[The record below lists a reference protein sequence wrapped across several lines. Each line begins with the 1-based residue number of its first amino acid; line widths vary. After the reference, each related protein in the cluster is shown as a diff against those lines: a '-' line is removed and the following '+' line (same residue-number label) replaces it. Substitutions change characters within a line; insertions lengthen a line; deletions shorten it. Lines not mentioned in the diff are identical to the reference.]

1 MPQKKT
7 RKSSPKHKPK
17 PKPKTKNNR
26 KVFYR
31 TPTPYPFSPVSPV
44 SPFGQINSSISSS
57 SALMKAVSRDGEHWH
72 VDTDVNGEKKHA
84 NLTNSQIMGILAYPA
99 AKQDLKTQL
108 LEELRNISAQPQ
120 HQPEPIRIAPNFGT
134 PIIRMYGPLEEPKI
148 EYIYKRGCSNKPIML
163 NKLSPLHEAKI
174 IPEMDGEV
182 IHLNPMHLHTNRRS
196 VLRKHKAMK
205 GKTKGK
211 GKGKSKK

>member
-72 VDTDVNGEKKHA
+72 VDTDVNGEK
-84 NLTNSQIMGILAYPA
+84 NMLILLTHRLWVY
-99 AKQDLKTQL
+99 
-108 LEELRNISAQPQ
+108 
-120 HQPEPIRIAPNFGT
+120 
-134 PIIRMYGPLEEPKI
+134 
-148 EYIYKRGCSNKPIML
+148 
-163 NKLSPLHEAKI
+163 
-174 IPEMDGEV
+174 
-182 IHLNPMHLHTNRRS
+182 
-196 VLRKHKAMK
+196 
-205 GKTKGK
+205 
-211 GKGKSKK
+211 